1 MGNPYVKMLSL
12 VDPNKAAAEFHQ
24 LRGGKP
30 NGNITYN
37 AANGTSPNGGVQ
49 NGQTTL
55 TLSDNLINTI
65 NTIGK
70 YLPIALAI
78 IALNA
83 LVVLV
88 LAVAAVI
95 YMCRRRNRVRARKTP
110 GRMTPMP
117 MNEGPQSTYEMP
129 VARYTRTSLSRWH
142 SRRTRSCHHH
152 PLSRRT
158 ARSCGPCPSHEA
170 SSFDL

>member
-129 VARYTRTSLSRWH
+129 V
-142 SRRTRSCHHH
+142 
-152 PLSRRT
+152 
-158 ARSCGPCPSHEA
+158 GPIHTYQPVSMALTEDTFVPPSPA
-170 SSFDL
+170 FQKDGSKLRPMSVA